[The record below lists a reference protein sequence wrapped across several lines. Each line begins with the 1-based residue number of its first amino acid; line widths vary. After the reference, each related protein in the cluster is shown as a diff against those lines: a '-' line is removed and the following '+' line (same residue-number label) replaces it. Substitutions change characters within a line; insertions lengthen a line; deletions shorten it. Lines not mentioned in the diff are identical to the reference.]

1 MRLYFH
7 IAESRFALRLTSMNI
22 EDNNKYYSQNFK
34 GLDFSNNSY
43 SDIVF
48 ENCTFHGC
56 NFSDAKFYKCKFL
69 ESTFN
74 NSNLSNLA
82 VNYTRFVDVNFEE
95 CKLIGVNW
103 TTADWPR
110 LNLSSPLAFTQC
122 IINDSSFFGLFLAE
136 LTLEHCKAH
145 DVDFRSGNFSKAKFI
160 HTDFTNSLF
169 SKTNLKEADFSE
181 AQNYTIDVFNNEI
194 KGAKFSKYEAL
205 SLLDS
210 LEIELVE

>member
-1 MRLYFH
+1 MNV
-7 IAESRFALRLTSMNI
+7 EPMNI
-22 EDNNKYYSQNFK
+22 ANNNEYNSKAFK
-34 GLDFSNNSY
+34 SLSLSNNSY

-48 ENCTFHGC
+48 ENCTFESC
-56 NFSDAKFYKCKFL
+56 NFSDSKFNKCKFIECL
-69 ESTFN
+69 FN
-74 NSNLSNLA
+74 NSNLSNVA
-82 VNYTRFVDVNFEE
+82 INYTRFVDIIFQE

-103 TTADWPR
+103 PTADWPR
-110 LNLSSPLAFTQC
+110 LNLSSPIVFNQC

-145 DVDFRSGNFSKAKFI
+145 DVDFRSANISKGKFS

-181 AQNYTIDVFNNEI
+181 AQNYIIDIFNNEI
-194 KGAKFSKYEAL
+194 KGARFSRYEAL

-210 LEIELVE
+210 LDIELVD

>member
-1 MRLYFH
+1 
-7 IAESRFALRLTSMNI
+7 MNI
-22 EDNNKYYSQNFK
+22 ENNNEYYSQNFK
-34 GLDFSNNSY
+34 GLDLSSGSFT
-43 SDIVF
+43 DIVF
-48 ENCTFHGC
+48 ENCTFQGC

-69 ESTFN
+69 ECTFS

-95 CKLIGVNW
+95 SKLIGVNW

-110 LNLSSPLAFTQC
+110 LNLSSPLRFTQC
-122 IINDSSFFGLFLAE
+122 IINDSSFFGLFLTE
-136 LTLEHCKAH
+136 LTLEHSKAH
-145 DVDFRSGNFSKAKFI
+145 DVDFRNGNFSKANFT

-181 AQNYTIDVFNNEI
+181 AQNYSIDVFNNEI
-194 KGAKFSKYEAL
+194 KGARFSKYEAL

-210 LEIELVE
+210 LEIELVD